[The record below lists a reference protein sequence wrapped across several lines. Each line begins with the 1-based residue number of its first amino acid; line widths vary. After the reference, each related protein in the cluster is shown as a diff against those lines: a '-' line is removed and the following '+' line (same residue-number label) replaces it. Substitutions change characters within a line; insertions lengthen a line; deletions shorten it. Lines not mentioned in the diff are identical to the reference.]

1 MHVQVIHFT
10 VGATDPV
17 QGFQSH
23 GVRSVA
29 LADGA
34 GADETYVSCL
44 HFEPGGWIIDPPTV
58 RDSALLLVHGAATFF
73 SMETGLRLELSPG
86 LGLTLNADD
95 RYRLMSETGAIILV
109 VESERLE
116 ATDAGKS
123 TPERIW
129 GAKWPGEVVVRGR
142 RTLLSVMRWICFR
155 VRWWPTYR
163 RMVSVAASGW
173 LVGIGEESEGERLR
187 AERERGRR

>member
-34 GADETYVSCL
+34 GADEAYVSCL
-44 HFEPGGWIIDPPTV
+44 HFEPGGWIVDPPTV
-58 RDSALLLVHGAATFF
+58 RDSALLLVHGEATFF

-86 LGLTLNADD
+86 VGLTMNADD

-109 VESERLE
+109 VEAERLE

-129 GAKWPGEVVVRGR
+129 GAVWPGEVVVRRR
-142 RTLLSVMRWICFR
+142 RTLLSVMRWVCFR
-155 VRWWPTYR
+155 MGWWPVYR
-163 RMVSVAASGW
+163 RISSVAASGW
-173 LVGIGEESEGERLR
+173 LAGVGEESS
-187 AERERGRR
+187 AERSGAERGRGRR

>member
-10 VGATDPV
+10 VRATDPV

-34 GADETYVSCL
+34 GADETYISCL

-58 RDSALLLVHGAATFF
+58 RDSVLLLVHGAATFF

-86 LGLTLNADD
+86 LGLTMNADD

-109 VESERLE
+109 VEAERLE

-123 TPERIW
+123 TPERVW
-129 GAKWPGEVVVRGR
+129 GAMWPGEVVVRRR
-142 RTLLSVMRWICFR
+142 RTLLSTLRWICLR
-155 VRWWPTYR
+155 MGWWPMYR
-163 RMVSVAASGW
+163 RIASVTASGW
-173 LVGIGEESEGERLR
+173 LVGIGEESEAERLQGV
-187 AERERGRR
+187 RGRGWR